1 MFYTSAFGCGW
12 MGRSAICAWQKI
24 SRQGALQFCL
34 AFLFSRTHHLLS
46 DKPRCGILLSFSCVG
61 HRRVAAS
68 ALLRAS
74 HRVMALRYQLGASEW
89 VKDRLD
95 AYRMKTGLFLLLA
108 RRRGRPISVN
118 LVHLHCSSYSALF
131 QSCKSSRVQSEK
143 SGPICDSLR
152 LTFLLAFSPSRMQAH
167 TSLFSCSTDLVP
179 EKGQSTFEPQG
190 SVGAYH
196 MPRPFFSSVFC
207 LAQTKDFFDR
217 YHGWKAILAGKKL
230 NLLVLQHG
238 RHGWRFTSSRVY
250 TRHLIRQGLIYQR
263 VLSTNLSFDG
273 LDMFRCKEPLR

>member
-46 DKPRCGILLSFSCVG
+46 DKPRCGILPSFFCVG

-108 RRRGRPISVN
+108 RRRGTT
-118 LVHLHCSSYSALF
+118 HLGKPCPFALF
-131 QSCKSSRVQSEK
+131 KLLCTVSVMQIFQS
-143 SGPICDSLR
+143 PIR
-152 LTFLLAFSPSRMQAH
+152 KEWP
-167 TSLFSCSTDLVP
+167 
-179 EKGQSTFEPQG
+179 
-190 SVGAYH
+190 
-196 MPRPFFSSVFC
+196 
-207 LAQTKDFFDR
+207 
-217 YHGWKAILAGKKL
+217 
-230 NLLVLQHG
+230 
-238 RHGWRFTSSRVY
+238 
-250 TRHLIRQGLIYQR
+250 HL
-263 VLSTNLSFDG
+263 
-273 LDMFRCKEPLR
+273 